1 MPEASG
7 KGKGHDLFL
16 FFFFSYPIPLVLTYE
31 IAAHVVVKGTNP
43 RASLPR
49 GDS

>member
-1 MPEASG
+1 MCQKHLERVRVMIYS
-7 KGKGHDLFL
+7 
-16 FFFFSYPIPLVLTYE
+16 FFFFFYPIPLVLTYE